1 MAYSQSVRLHVV
13 SDTPE
18 PVLNNIPGTLYS
30 TVIFTGSALFSLLI
44 HTLESRCILARD
56 KILFEILGLVQ
67 RNINKKMANKVNTE

>member
-1 MAYSQSVRLHVV
+1 MVNLEARDGGNYICSVLYGSSMAYSQSVRLHVV

-44 HTLESRCILARD
+44 PYTRI
-56 KILFEILGLVQ
+56 
-67 RNINKKMANKVNTE
+67 KVYSS